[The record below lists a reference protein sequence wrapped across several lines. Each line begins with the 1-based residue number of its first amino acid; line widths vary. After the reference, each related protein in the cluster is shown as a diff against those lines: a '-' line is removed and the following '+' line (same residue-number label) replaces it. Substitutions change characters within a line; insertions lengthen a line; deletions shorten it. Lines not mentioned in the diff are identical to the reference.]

1 MHHPIPGTA
10 GTCSTFSGMAGTS
23 PELISNRSEAV
34 RTLTLVST
42 AKSLCQLL
50 LKCDLSGVQIEAGCL
65 GRLCG
70 MTPETFALLVCTA
83 ESENRNNPLKTSF
96 VEKLKLMWVLV
107 HLLLCAVC
115 SQVSWAQARQY

>member
-1 MHHPIPGTA
+1 MLGHCKVHHPIPGTA
-10 GTCSTFSGMAGTS
+10 GTCSIFSGMAGTS
-23 PELISNRSEAV
+23 PELISNGSEAV

-83 ESENRNNPLKTSF
+83 ESENRNNALKT
-96 VEKLKLMWVLV
+96 KQVL
-107 HLLLCAVC
+107 
-115 SQVSWAQARQY
+115 